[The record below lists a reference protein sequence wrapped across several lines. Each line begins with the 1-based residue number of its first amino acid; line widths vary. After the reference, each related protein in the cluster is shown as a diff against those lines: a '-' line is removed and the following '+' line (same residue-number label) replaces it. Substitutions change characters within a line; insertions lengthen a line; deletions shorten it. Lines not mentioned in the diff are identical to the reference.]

1 MSKCRIQYFRLPVP
15 VMYSATKQILLNVFV
30 RFIIGRTHKEISILF
45 CLAHSGRCEFNV
57 LVQEHQPE
65 FWRRPTFVNAALITQ
80 QINCP
85 LHLWQSLLLQ
95 YYCLSHEAKPPGL
108 GTELKGCGSLLA
120 TFKDALFLITRLVC

>member
-1 MSKCRIQYFRLPVP
+1 MSHTVFQTSCTSYIFCHKTDLTECVCEIYDQTNTQRNLYFVL
-15 VMYSATKQILLNVFV
+15 
-30 RFIIGRTHKEISILF
+30 
-45 CLAHSGRCEFNV
+45 LAHSGRCEFNV

-65 FWRRPTFVNAALITQ
+65 FWRRPTFVNAALKTQ